1 MLNTLTVKMSNYYIV
16 DPNEF
21 RQNIRDKIAEKMN
34 TIVSVELPTNYII
47 NLEIGIFNYA
57 IKEADQRKVIKKWDN
72 PPFVNIYMDRL
83 RSIYTNLKNQSI
95 IDRIIAGELAPQTL
109 AFMSHPEMNH
119 ERWKTIIEAKMKRDS
134 AKYNTEVKAMTDL
147 FQCRKCKSKK
157 CTYVQIQ
164 TRSADEP
171 MTTLIS
177 CIDCGANW
185 KKNG

>member
-1 MLNTLTVKMSNYYIV
+1 MSNYYIV
-16 DPNEF
+16 DPKEF
-21 RQNIRDKIAEKMN
+21 RENIRKKIESMI
-34 TIVSVELPTNYII
+34 TSELPPNFII
-47 NLEIGIFNYA
+47 NLEIGVFNYA
-57 IKEADQRKVIKKWDN
+57 IKEADQNKVMKKWDN
-72 PPFVNIYMDRL
+72 PPFVNIYMDCL
-83 RSIYTNLKNQSI
+83 RSIYTNLKNPSI
-95 IDRIIAGELAPQTL
+95 IERITTGELTPQSL
-109 AFMSHPEMNH
+109 AFMSHPEMDH
-119 ERWKTIIEAKMKRDS
+119 ERWKKIIEAKMKRDS

-177 CIDCGANW
+177 CIECGANW